1 MSQQTELKE
10 SFQQRAQRL
19 QRELER
25 AIRYQKAALLLVV
38 YASEWV
44 REEVERELLH
54 FLREQGQTVYS
65 LRVDAEHSDIPSLL
79 AAQPAPE
86 RTVFFVSGLKW
97 GGGEDGLNAYRALNL
112 RRELFIERGLRV
124 VFWLTEG
131 EAVALAQHAPDFWA
145 FRHRVVEFVEPPET
159 AHRAAIARELAWLD
173 LSDHTLREDTEAKIR
188 LREALLADLPQGEET
203 RAARLDLLF
212 TLGGLYWAIADYEK
226 ALSAFQQ
233 AIALDEKDA
242 APWNGLGIVY
252 YQQGR
257 REEAIAA
264 FQKAIALDEKYAAPW
279 NNLGNVYRKQGR
291 YEEAIAAYQQAI
303 ALDEKYA
310 TPWNGLGAV
319 YADLGR
325 REEAIAAYQQAI
337 ALDEKDAAPWNDL
350 GAVYADL
357 GRREEAI
364 AAYQKA
370 IALDEKDAAP
380 WNDLGAVYAD
390 LGRREGAIAAYQ
402 KVIELA
408 PESDTAAFAHNNLAG
423 IYAEQRRFDLARHE
437 LAERIRLHPQ
447 NTFAPLIQLGVLAR
461 HEGLPESEQHFRQAL
476 AQWEQAWR
484 DKYQSVAG
492 LLKNKAIALLCLGQ
506 KEEAL
511 RTLAEAIR
519 QRLPG
524 DVIDFA
530 NYELLR
536 TAPQPPEGIE
546 EMIALLKEAQAASG
560 EE

>member
-1 MSQQTELKE
+1 
-10 SFQQRAQRL
+10 
-19 QRELER
+19 
-25 AIRYQKAALLLVV
+25 
-38 YASEWV
+38 
-44 REEVERELLH
+44 
-54 FLREQGQTVYS
+54 
-65 LRVDAEHSDIPSLL
+65 
-79 AAQPAPE
+79 
-86 RTVFFVSGLKW
+86 VFFVSGLKW

-159 AHRAAIARELAWLD
+159 AHRAAIARELAWHD
-173 LSDHTLREDTEAKIR
+173 FSDRTLREEAEAKIR

-203 RAARLDLLF
+203 RAARLDLLY

-242 APWNGLGIVY
+242 YPWNGLGAVY
-252 YQQGR
+252 AALGR

-264 FQKAIALDEKYAAPW
+264 FQ
-279 NNLGNVYRKQGR
+279 
-291 YEEAIAAYQQAI
+291 
-303 ALDEKYA
+303 
-310 TPWNGLGAV
+310 
-319 YADLGR
+319 
-325 REEAIAAYQQAI
+325 QAI
-337 ALDEKDAAPWNDL
+337 ALDEKDATPWHGL
-350 GAVYADL
+350 GVVYADL
-357 GRREEAI
+357 GRHEEAI

-370 IALDEKDAAP
+370 IALDEKFAAP
-380 WNDLGAVYAD
+380 WNGLGLVYAD
-390 LGRREGAIAAYQ
+390 LGRREEAIAAYQ

-484 DKYQSVAG
+484 DKYQSLAS
-492 LLKNKAIALLCLGQ
+492 LLENKAIALLCLGQ
-506 KEEAL
+506 KEEAFQ
-511 RTLAEAIR
+511 TLAEAIR

-524 DVIDFA
+524 DVIDFD

-546 EMIALLKEAQAASG
+546 EMIALLKG
-560 EE
+560 